1 MSTADCDVV
10 VIGSGPGGA
19 TAAEVLCGA
28 GWSVVVLEKG
38 RNHLVD
44 LAAPHEPLRHFA
56 NDEVAALRRHL
67 LGPDPLLEPRTY
79 RRDPSDGDR
88 LMVGEVN
95 NLPSTVG
102 GGGVH
107 ADAKLPRF
115 REEDFRLLTELGPVP
130 DATVEDWPVGY
141 DELEPHY
148 AAVEQLFGVAGE
160 DGANPFAAPRS
171 SPYPLPPGDDM
182 PMALVSAAAA
192 RRAGFHPYRA
202 PTGINSVAADGRAAC
217 TDCGFCGGYG
227 CPVQAKS
234 DPVAALQRALRSGRC
249 EVRPESYA
257 VELVLDGTGRRATGV
272 RYLDLR
278 DHPEPAVREVRAR
291 HAVVLAAGA
300 FETPR
305 FLLRQGLGGEHV
317 GRHLTYHYQTFTVG
331 LFPAA
336 TFPDGTGG
344 ERGRSVTHLHD
355 DLVVDSDELRRAAKD
370 AGLPWVR
377 GGVVE
382 HGAGHMPVDEAVTY
396 GPGAHHLA
404 SMRDS
409 ALRRRMWAFT
419 MQGEDLPQA
428 TNRIDLDPTVRDVWG
443 FPAGRVTYAPHRHE
457 LVASAHAAPLHEAI
471 MVDAGAEAAFSAT
484 SPPQGDL
491 DLHAVANPLGV
502 APASR
507 HVMGT
512 ARMGVDPTTSVVS
525 PEQRLW
531 DVDNVVVCDSSVFV
545 TSAGYNPT
553 LTLAALAH
561 RAATL
566 LVGADR

>member
-1 MSTADCDVV
+1 MSVTDCDVV
-10 VIGSGPGGA
+10 IIGSGPGGA
-19 TAAEVLCGA
+19 TVAEVLCAA

-44 LAAPHEPLRHFA
+44 TSPPHAPLRHFS
-56 NDEVAALRRHL
+56 NDEVGALRRHL

-79 RRDPSDGDR
+79 RRDESDGDR

-115 REEDFRLLTELGPVP
+115 REEDFRLRSERGPV
-130 DATVEDWPVGY
+130 DGASVEDWPIDY
-141 DELEPHY
+141 DDLEPHY
-148 AAVEQLFGVAGE
+148 SAVEQLFGVAGE

-171 SPYPLPPGDDM
+171 APYPLPPGDDM
-182 PMALVSAAAA
+182 PMALVTAAAA
-192 RRAGFHPYRA
+192 ERAGLHPYRA
-202 PTGINSVAADGRAAC
+202 PTGINSVAADGRPAC

-234 DPVAALQRALRSGRC
+234 DPIAALQRALRSGRC
-249 EVRPESYA
+249 DLRPESYA
-257 VELVLDGTGRRATGV
+257 TELILDASGRRATGV
-272 RYLDLR
+272 RYLDLTR
-278 DHPEPAVREVRAR
+278 HPEPTVREVRASR
-291 HAVVLAAGA
+291 AVVLAGGA

-305 FLLRQGLGGEHV
+305 FLLRQGLGGDLV
-317 GRHLTYHYQTFTVG
+317 GRFLTFHYQTFTVG
-331 LFPAA
+331 FFPESE
-336 TFPDGTGG
+336 FPDGTGG

-355 DLVVDSDELRRAAKD
+355 DLVVDSPELRRVAAD

-382 HGAGHMPVDEAVTY
+382 HGAGHMPVDEAITY
-396 GPGAHHLA
+396 GPGDHHLH

-419 MQGEDLPQA
+419 MQGEDLAQ
-428 TNRIDLDPTVRDVWG
+428 TVNRVDLDPAVRDVWG

-457 LVASAHAAPLHEAI
+457 LVASAHAASLHESV
-471 MVDAGAEAAFSAT
+471 MTDAGAELAFSAT

-491 DLHAVANPLGV
+491 DLHAAANPLGM
-502 APASR
+502 APSSR

-512 ARMGVDPTTSVVS
+512 TRMGSDPSTSVVS

-531 DVDNVVVCDSSVFV
+531 GIENVLVCDSSVFV

-561 RAATL
+561 RAATM
-566 LVGADR
+566 LVEAGG